1 MGGNWALAWP
11 AGAITLAFATTG
23 AAQAPSYTFTTI
35 DVPGATFTAA
45 RSINDASQIVG
56 SFTDSAGTHG
66 FVLSGGSFTTID
78 VQGASSTHG
87 GKINTRGQI
96 VGRFT
101 DSAGTHGFVLSG
113 GNFTTIDVPGA
124 TASFGTFASGV
135 NDADQIVGDF
145 FVATGQQHGFLD
157 IGGTFT
163 TIDVPGVLHSP
174 AALDINNASRIV
186 GYYDMKIGFLDAGG
200 SFTTIDVPGS
210 QSTYPFGINNNVPV
224 QIVGWFGDTGLGQ
237 ECTDRN
243 RKPAHGFLDSGGS
256 FTTIDVPGAT
266 QTCAYGINDLGQI
279 VGSFTDSAGT
289 HGFLASPDDGAGEGG
304 FLGIGTRR

>member
-23 AAQAPSYTFTTI
+23 AAQAPSYTFTPI
-35 DVPGATFTAA
+35 DVPGATSTAA
-45 RSINDASQIVG
+45 RSINDANQIVG

-66 FVLSGGSFTTID
+66 FVLSGGSF
-78 VQGASSTHG
+78 S
-87 GKINTRGQI
+87 
-96 VGRFT
+96 
-101 DSAGTHGFVLSG
+101 
-113 GNFTTIDVPGA
+113 TIDVPEA

-135 NDADQIVGDF
+135 NDADQIVGDY

-157 IGGTFT
+157 MGGTFT
-163 TIDVPGVLHSP
+163 AIDVPGVLHST
-174 AALDINNASRIV
+174 AALDINNSSWIV
-186 GYYDMKIGFLDAGG
+186 GYYDMKIGFLEAGG

-210 QSTYPFGINNNVPV
+210 QSTYPFGINNNFPV

-237 ECTDRN
+237 ECTARN
-243 RKPAHGFLDSGGS
+243 KKATHGFLDSGGN

-266 QTCAYGINDLGQI
+266 QTCAYGINDHSHI

-289 HGFLASPDDGAGEGG
+289 HGFLASPDDGTVEGG

>member
-35 DVPGATFTAA
+35 DVPGATSTAA
-45 RSINDASQIVG
+45 RSINDANQIVG

-78 VQGASSTHG
+78 VPGASSTHG

-101 DSAGTHGFVLSG
+101 DSAGTHGFILSG
-113 GNFTTIDVPGA
+113 GSFTTIDVPGA

-135 NDADQIVGDF
+135 NDADQIVGDY

-157 IGGTFT
+157 MGGTFT
-163 TIDVPGVLHSP
+163 TIDVPGVLHST
-174 AALDINNASRIV
+174 AVLDINNSSWIV

-210 QSTYPFGINNNVPV
+210 QSTYPFGINNKV

-237 ECTDRN
+237 ECTARN
-243 RKPAHGFLDSGGS
+243 RKPTHGFLDSGGS

-266 QTCAYGINDLGQI
+266 QTCAYGINDLSHI

-289 HGFLASPDDGAGEGG
+289 HGFLASPDDGTGKGG
-304 FLGIGTRR
+304 FLGIGTRP